1 MRTALWFS
9 SFGIPRTGLL
19 LPYTAQSPTLFK
31 RIEYKTIGDIDDEIQ
46 RILSEKNIHKFG
58 VGKSLYFQLPF
69 FCNPSDII
77 PDWCYQMIEDY
88 HLVKTYNI
96 PLATDLDNLSV
107 WRSDCFLAIESEL
120 NHIKEYKLK
129 ENGR

>member
-31 RIEYKTIGDIDDEIQ
+31 KIEYKTIEDIDDEIQ

-69 FCNPSDII
+69 FCNPSDVI

-96 PLATDLDNLSV
+96 PLATDLDNLSA
-107 WRSDCFLAIESEL
+107 WRSDCFLTIESEL
-120 NHIKEYKLK
+120 NHIKEYKSK
-129 ENGR
+129 ENGK